1 MSKEV
6 VFALQLH
13 LQIIYSN
20 NTSHL
25 LPIIMLRFHEYCK
38 FAHTQSQVR
47 ILSTNLEIYLK
58 IIKDL
63 YSACYILQMFHW
75 EPELKCCHRLD
86 KWVFVI
92 SLELVMTDY
101 NIHANNWIM
110 DRLWYSQFWFILH
123 SCQMIR
129 WIVGKSYSC

>member
-58 IIKDL
+58 IIKDNIVHVT
-63 YSACYILQMFHW
+63 SC
-75 EPELKCCHRLD
+75 KC
-86 KWVFVI
+86 
-92 SLELVMTDY
+92 
-101 NIHANNWIM
+101 
-110 DRLWYSQFWFILH
+110 FIENLN
-123 SCQMIR
+123 
-129 WIVGKSYSC
+129 